1 LSKTFI
7 FDNSTY
13 AEISRARVRF
23 LQTFLPELQRQLG
36 LQTALDVGCGTGFFS
51 EFLRDSGFRVSALD
65 GRKENVEEAQ
75 RRVWNVDFRQAD
87 VEDPSL
93 PVLGSFDL
101 VLCFGLLYHLEN
113 PFRAIRNL
121 FGLTGKVLIVE
132 SMCVPDE
139 SSLLYLLD
147 EGKLEDQ
154 GLNYVALYPSEGCLI
169 KMIWRAGF
177 PFVYRFRDLPDHDQF
192 RDTPGRKRS
201 RTMLVGSQ
209 KKMELPALVPAAEP
223 GNLFD
228 PWSTPS
234 LGKRATSF
242 LRRPWGEK
250 LQAMRRRL
258 GVAK

>member
-1 LSKTFI
+1 LPKTFI
-7 FDNSTY
+7 FDNSVY
-13 AEISRARVRF
+13 ARISEARVHF
-23 LQTFLPELQRQLG
+23 LQTFLPGLQRELG
-36 LQTALDVGCGTGFFS
+36 LQTAIDVGCGTGYFS
-51 EFLRDSGFRVSALD
+51 EFLRDSGFQVSALD
-65 GRKENVEEAQ
+65 GRKDNVEEAQ
-75 RRVWNVDFRQAD
+75 RRVGNVDFRQAD

-93 PVLGSFDL
+93 PALGSFDL

-113 PFRAIRNL
+113 PFRAVRNL
-121 FGLTGKVLIVE
+121 CALTEKVLIVE

-169 KMIWRAGF
+169 KMLWRAGF
-177 PFVYRFRDLPDHDQF
+177 RYVYRFRNLPEHEQF

-209 KKMELPALVPAAEP
+209 LKLELPALVPAKEP
-223 GNLFD
+223 GNLAD
-228 PWSTPS
+228 PWATTSF
-234 LGKRATSF
+234 GKRAMSF
-242 LRRPWGEK
+242 LCRPWGEK
-250 LQAMRRRL
+250 LQAMRRRV